1 MPLKLL
7 ENFSGKFAE
16 QWVTALLTP
25 AFAFWVGGFIALIQH
40 QGWRAIA
47 THGKQSTQISESNM
61 LLLGW
66 QSLAAP
72 FSKYPEPLQ
81 IAILIS
87 CFCAIALSAF
97 IVQRF
102 DLTVLRFLEGYW
114 HPWLRPLQKRLTRRE
129 KTRLHKIETRLAA
142 LAQRHVTSLST
153 DEKAEYTKLDWQLM
167 HMPSAADQLMPTRLG
182 NILRATERRPS
193 ERYGLDAI
201 ICWSRLWL
209 LLPDTTRKDLQEARA
224 ELNTAA
230 RLWLWS
236 LLFSV
241 WTFLGAWWAFPIGA
255 IAAWFTYYVWI
266 LDAANTYADLVD
278 AAFDIHRTLL
288 YKSLRWQLPAT
299 AAAEIEA
306 GKQLT
311 EYLWNGSDSDTL
323 QFVQP
328 QKE

>member
-1 MPLKLL
+1 VTSKLL
-7 ENFSGKFAE
+7 ESFGGKFAE
-16 QWVTALLTP
+16 QWVTTLLTP
-25 AFAFWVGGFIALIQH
+25 AFAFWAGGCIALIQ
-40 QGWRAIA
+40 RR
-47 THGKQSTQISESNM
+47 
-61 LLLGW
+61 GW
-66 QSLAAP
+66 QSLAQP
-72 FSKYPEPLQ
+72 FSQHPEPLQ

-87 CFCAIALSAF
+87 CFCTIALSAF

-129 KTRLHKIETRLAA
+129 KIRLHKIETRLAV
-142 LAQRHVTSLST
+142 LSQRDLTSLSA
-153 DEKAEYTKLDWQLM
+153 DEKAEYVKLDWQQM
-167 HMPSAADQLMPTRLG
+167 HMPSTSDQLMPTRLG

-209 LLPDTTRKDLQEARA
+209 LLPDTTRKDIQEARA
-224 ELNTAA
+224 ELNNAA

-236 LLFSV
+236 LLFSI
-241 WTFLGAWWAFPIGA
+241 WTVLGVWWAFPIAA

-288 YKSLRWQLPAT
+288 YKALRWQLPPH

-311 EYLWNGSDSDTL
+311 AYLWNGSDSDSL
-323 QFVQP
+323 HFVQP
-328 QKE
+328 KDE

>member
-1 MPLKLL
+1 VTSKLL
-7 ENFSGKFAE
+7 ESFGGKFAE
-16 QWVTALLTP
+16 QWVTTLLTP
-25 AFAFWVGGFIALIQH
+25 AFAFWAGGLIALIQR
-40 QGWRAIA
+40 Q
-47 THGKQSTQISESNM
+47 
-61 LLLGW
+61 GW
-66 QSLAAP
+66 QSLTKQ
-72 FSKYPEPLQ
+72 FSQYPEPLQ

-114 HPWLRPLQKRLTRRE
+114 HTWLRPLQKRLTRRE
-129 KTRLHKIETRLAA
+129 KIRLHKIETRLAV
-142 LAQRHVTSLST
+142 LAQRSITSLSA
-153 DEKAEYTKLDWQLM
+153 DEKAEYVQLDWQQM
-167 HMPSAADQLMPTRLG
+167 HMPSTDDQLMPTCLG
-182 NILRATERRPS
+182 NLLRATERRPK

-209 LLPDTTRKDLQEARA
+209 LLPDSTRKDIQEARA
-224 ELNTAA
+224 ELNNAA
-230 RLWLWS
+230 RLWLWC

-241 WTFLGAWWAFPIGA
+241 WTFLGAWWAFPISA

-288 YKSLRWQLPAT
+288 YKALRWQLPSHPV
-299 AAAEIEA
+299 AEMEA

-311 EYLWNGSDSDTL
+311 AYLWSGSDSNSL
-323 QFVQP
+323 HFVQP
-328 QKE
+328 KDE